1 MELTKSTS
9 NIRAERCR
17 VGMSQRQLAEIL
29 DVTPAS
35 ISRWECGE
43 CNPSMANLKRM
54 AGLFGTTLDYLIADT
69 SQTLVT
75 R

>member
-1 MELTKSTS
+1 MELTKSIS

-17 VGMSQRQLAEIL
+17 VGMSQRQLAEVL
-29 DVTPAS
+29 GVTPAS

-43 CNPSMANLKRM
+43 CTPSMANLKRM
-54 AGLFGTTLDYLIADT
+54 SSLFGTTLDYLIADT
-69 SQTLVT
+69 TQATVA